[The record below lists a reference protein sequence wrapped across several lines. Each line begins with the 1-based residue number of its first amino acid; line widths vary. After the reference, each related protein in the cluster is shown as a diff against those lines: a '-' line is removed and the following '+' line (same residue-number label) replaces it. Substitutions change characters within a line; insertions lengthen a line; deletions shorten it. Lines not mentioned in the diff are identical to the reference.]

1 MSHFTYFTGIE
12 QNTAYLKKL
21 YFTSQGLSKQE
32 WYPIRFRCVIFK
44 GKSDQEE
51 KMLED
56 LE

>member
-32 WYPIRFRCVIFK
+32 WYPIRFQCVIFK